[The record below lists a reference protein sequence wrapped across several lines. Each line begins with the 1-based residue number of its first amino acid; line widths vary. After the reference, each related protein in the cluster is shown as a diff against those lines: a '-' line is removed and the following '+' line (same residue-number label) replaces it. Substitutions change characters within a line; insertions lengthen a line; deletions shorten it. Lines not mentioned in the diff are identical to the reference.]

1 MRKVFAAIAV
11 AMMSIF
17 LVGCYKEIAPDT
29 SLAEKLMGKWVL
41 DAKDDAPILT
51 NSKIAYNYVSASKA
65 YLSASLDANPD
76 LGTLWGDLL
85 EAEVAVRGNKVTVT
99 YHPDPNTTAVH
110 DFSVSSINDSEFS
123 AYAAV
128 TVTTNGEVVVS
139 ERGPV
144 RFKRVHADYSTA
156 ILGLWE
162 GHMVSS
168 ESAYDDGQEH
178 RWLYKEDGSFVFYV
192 KNEKGVWV
200 EKNDEFAEYF
210 VAGDLLCTRWKN
222 AGVGA
227 KECREWWDITAVS
240 EDRMVW
246 TALREKKDGTRY
258 TAAYSMKKVS
268 VPTKAEI
275 EKAIIGK
282 WMTEKFNGEVALTD
296 QKAVFTFISRTQA
309 TITASVD
316 DKAAGVSGWICQREY
331 DYEVEGNKIT
341 LTCKLDEHTTYVE
354 EMVVDYIDSE
364 SLRCLHRHTE
374 TVDGKAL
381 PAATI
386 SVELGK
392 QEKTPVKYPSYI
404 LGTWEGRAI
413 SDRSGND
420 DGQTH
425 RWQYTGANYVYFV
438 KDGDNWVPSSNSTNE
453 YFVDGRL
460 LLTRWVDNG
469 VEYRE
474 WWEIMGLDDH
484 TMIWSALRRDEY
496 GDLYTAS
503 FSMTRVAHLGE

>member
-1 MRKVFAAIAV
+1 MKKAFAAIAL

-162 GHMVSS
+162 GRMVSS

-178 RWLYKEDGSFVFYV
+178 RWLFKEDGSFTFYL
-192 KNEKGVWV
+192 KNENGIWV
-200 EKNDEFAEYF
+200 EKNDEFANYF

-222 AGVGA
+222 VG
-227 KECREWWDITAVS
+227 
-240 EDRMVW
+240 
-246 TALREKKDGTRY
+246 
-258 TAAYSMKKVS
+258 
-268 VPTKAEI
+268 
-275 EKAIIGK
+275 
-282 WMTEKFNGEVALTD
+282 
-296 QKAVFTFISRTQA
+296 
-309 TITASVD
+309 
-316 DKAAGVSGWICQREY
+316 
-331 DYEVEGNKIT
+331 
-341 LTCKLDEHTTYVE
+341 
-354 EMVVDYIDSE
+354 
-364 SLRCLHRHTE
+364 
-374 TVDGKAL
+374 
-381 PAATI
+381 
-386 SVELGK
+386 
-392 QEKTPVKYPSYI
+392 
-404 LGTWEGRAI
+404 LGTQE
-413 SDRSGND
+413 S
-420 DGQTH
+420 
-425 RWQYTGANYVYFV
+425 
-438 KDGDNWVPSSNSTNE
+438 
-453 YFVDGRL
+453 
-460 LLTRWVDNG
+460 
-469 VEYRE
+469 RE

-503 FSMTRVAHLGE
+503 FSMTRVAYLDE